1 MQKYIYKKIKVAG
14 IIICLLFIK
23 QLTFAQTDIDGI
35 MMQKNFFCVGPT
47 VGTSSWK
54 NYWEGTFKR
63 DNANLGTV
71 SSTNAMI
78 MGNYGVTHK
87 LNLLFGL
94 PYIKT
99 KASAG
104 NLKGQKGLQDISLWA
119 KWVAK
124 EKKIGKGNLKA
135 ILIGGYSAPVS
146 DYYIDLMALAIGM
159 HSKTGQLRVMADY
172 EMGDWFA
179 TISGTYMLRSNV
191 TLDRNTYYTTEMHY
205 TDEVKMPDASDFN
218 FRIGY
223 RSSTWIIEAIA
234 DKFTTLGGFDITK
247 NNMPFVSNK
256 MNATKIG
263 LHVKY
268 DTDFVNGLSFVAD
281 ANTTV
286 AGRNVGQ
293 SSSFGGG
300 VFYILDFSKKKKEE
314 TKK

>member
-1 MQKYIYKKIKVAG
+1 MKLFCYFKQKVTGVAVS
-14 IIICLLFIK
+14 LL
-23 QLTFAQTDIDGI
+23 LLSNAVSAQTDIDGI

-71 SSTNAMI
+71 SSTAAMI
-78 MGNYGVTHK
+78 MGNYGITDK
-87 LNLLFGL
+87 LNVLFGL

-104 NLKGQKGLQDISLWA
+104 NFKGQKGLQDLSLWV

-124 EKKIGKGNLKA
+124 EKMIGKGNLKG
-135 ILIGGYSAPVS
+135 IVEGGYSTPVS
-146 DYYIDLMALAIGM
+146 NYYIDLMPLAIGM
-159 HSKTGQLRVMADY
+159 HSKTGSLRLMADY
-172 EMGDWFA
+172 ELGDWFA
-179 TISGTYMLRSNV
+179 TVSGTYMLRNNV
-191 TLDRNTYYTTEMHY
+191 TLDRDTYFTTEMHY
-205 TDEVKMPDASDFN
+205 TNEVKMPDASDFN

-223 RSSTWIIEAIA
+223 RSSTWIIEGIF
-234 DKFTTLGGFDITK
+234 DKMATFGGFDITK
-247 NNMPFVSNK
+247 NNMPFVSNN
-256 MNATKIG
+256 MDATRIG

-281 ANTTV
+281 ANTTI
-286 AGRNVGQ
+286 AGRNIGQ